1 MSDAP
6 KWSAV
11 QAAALMILLRLF
23 AFFCCNAPYSA
34 AHAKGMC
41 TVAVLEA
48 ILVLPL
54 LRFRHK
60 LHIPS
65 AVLWL
70 LRIYAAFYAALLTV
84 SLARLYLQLQLKD
97 LTAAMILLALTLLYT
112 VSLHD
117 RASARTATLLLCTA
131 ALGFLLLPVSGI
143 GTAQRIL
150 LHTPDSGAAAFLRE
164 WQYSGELP
172 LLPLIWQ
179 KQTEQSAR
187 RSTLAWAIFR
197 CIGLPVLVL
206 FGAMQNGR
214 LMKFEGNPFF
224 LLLARTPLS
233 EAVRTDGF
241 WMLFT
246 FACGALCIT
255 FCLQTAKPH
264 RSSAA
269 QELLSALL
277 CYALAL
283 AIVLLV
289 PQLAA
294 FWGIIT
300 VSLGILLPWM
310 LVLLRQLRAEN
321 DAAASPL
328 SSH

>member
-1 MSDAP
+1 MQESP

-11 QAAALMILLRLF
+11 QAAAVIILLRLF
-23 AFFCCNAPYSA
+23 AFFCCAAPYSA

-41 TVAVLEA
+41 LTAGLEA
-48 ILVLPL
+48 ILILPL
-54 LRFRHK
+54 LCFRYR
-60 LHIPS
+60 LHIPP
-65 AVLWL
+65 AILQI
-70 LRIYAAFYAALLTV
+70 LRIYAVFYAALLTV
-84 SLARLYLQLQLKD
+84 SLVRLYQQLQLKD
-97 LTAAMILLALTLLYT
+97 LTAVLLLLAVTLLYT

-143 GTAQRIL
+143 NTAQRIL
-150 LHTPDSGAAAFLRE
+150 LYTPDSAASAFLRE

-187 RSTLAWAIFR
+187 SSTLAWALFR
-197 CIGLPVLVL
+197 CIGLPLLVL

-214 LMKFEGNPFF
+214 LMQFDGNPFF

-241 WMLFT
+241 WMLFS

-264 RSSAA
+264 LQHSAREMLA
-269 QELLSALL
+269 ALL
-277 CYALAL
+277 PYALAL
-283 AIVLLV
+283 AILLFL
-289 PQLAA
+289 PRIAD
-294 FWGIIT
+294 FWGIAAIG
-300 VSLGILLPWM
+300 LGILLPWM
-310 LVLLRQLRAEN
+310 IVLYRKLQSGR
-321 DAAASPL
+321 DAAVPQAAES
-328 SSH
+328 